1 MLENIIAIGVLVL
14 IGVVLACIST
24 YFQTRVKRKQREK
37 ILNNVLQNFFKK

>member
-14 IGVVLACIST
+14 IGVVLACISN
-24 YFQTRVKRKQREK
+24 YFQTRAKRKQREK